1 MGDRVMMNN
10 DNVIGTETILFGYI
24 GEHAGSSSF
33 SANVNKLLK
42 QNSNNSMMIPMNIRK
57 DDLYF
62 TITNMKKSH
71 VNGAVISSEY
81 VADMPDMID
90 DMSAI
95 AKRSGMCDILYR
107 EGESLR
113 GDIFSVRVLTEYLK
127 DLGARK
133 IAIIGINHYA
143 KAFSF
148 LSCGFEVSYFY
159 DSLEDLLAFTQEVD
173 IVDADMNRIAHD
185 MELDFSD
192 FDVVLDFS
200 DFATLPMIKQ
210 LAKYNFDM
218 KNSKQISSL
227 KRSAELLEAT
237 YIGYDDMQE
246 KLTQKAYEAMR
257 STK

>member
-1 MGDRVMMNN
+1 MGDKRMMNN
-10 DNVIGTETILFGYI
+10 ENQISKQTKLFGYI

-33 SANVNKLLK
+33 SAKVTQLLK

-90 DMSAI
+90 DMSAL

-113 GDIFSVRVLTEYLK
+113 GDIFSVRVLSEYLK
-127 DLGARK
+127 DLRAVK
-133 IAIIGINHYA
+133 IAMIGINHYA

-159 DSLEDLLAFTQEVD
+159 DDLEALMAFTQEVD
-173 IVDADMNRIAHD
+173 IYNADINRIADD
-185 MELDFSD
+185 MELDFSE
-192 FDVVLDFS
+192 FDVVFDFS

-218 KNSKQISSL
+218 KNSKQLSPL
-227 KRSAELLEAT
+227 QRSAEMLDAS
-237 YIGYDDMQE
+237 YVGYDAMLE
-246 KLTQKAYEAMR
+246 KLTQKAYELM
-257 STK
+257 K

>member
-1 MGDRVMMNN
+1 MMNN
-10 DNVIGTETILFGYI
+10 DNAIGKETILFGYI

-42 QNSNNSMMIPMNIRK
+42 QNSSNSMMIPMNIRK

-81 VADMPDMID
+81 VADMPDMMD

-95 AKRSGMCDILYR
+95 AKRSGMCDIIYR

-113 GDIFSVRVLTEYLK
+113 GDIFSVRVLTEHLK
-127 DLGARK
+127 DLAVRK

-159 DSLEDLLAFTQEVD
+159 DSLEDLMAFTQEVD
-173 IVDADMNRIAHD
+173 IVNADMNRIAHD

-192 FDVVLDFS
+192 FDALLDFS
-200 DFATLPMIKQ
+200 DFATLPMIKH

-218 KNSKQISSL
+218 KNAKQLSSL
-227 KRSAELLEAT
+227 KRAAEMLEASYT
-237 YIGYDDMQE
+237 GYDDMLE
-246 KLTQKAYEAMR
+246 KLTQKAYEEMKRA
-257 STK
+257 K

>member
-1 MGDRVMMNN
+1 MMNN
-10 DNVIGTETILFGYI
+10 DNAIGKETKLFGYI
-24 GEHAGSSSF
+24 GEQAGSSSF

-42 QNSNNSMMIPMNIRK
+42 ENGSNSMMIPMNIRK

-81 VADMPDMID
+81 VADMPDMMD

-95 AKRSGMCDILYR
+95 SKRSGMCDILYR

-113 GDIFSVRVLTEYLK
+113 GDIFSMPVLIEYLK
-127 DLGARK
+127 DLEVRK

-148 LSCGFEVSYFY
+148 LCDGFEVSYFY
-159 DSLEDLLAFTQEVD
+159 DSLEDLMAFTQELE
-173 IVDADMNRIAHD
+173 IINADMNRIALD
-185 MELDFSD
+185 MELDFSG

-200 DFATLPMIKQ
+200 DFATLPMIKH

-218 KNSKQISSL
+218 KNAKELSSL
-227 KRSAELLEAT
+227 KRAAEMLEAS
-237 YIGYDDMQE
+237 YRGYDDILE
-246 KLTQKAYEAMR
+246 KLTQKAYEEMTR
-257 STK
+257 TK